1 MVKIYTKLF
10 VTALSVLALQS
21 QAQVTAYSEN
31 FGGSGVTTF
40 PGSWTSASSDWL
52 IDANDLNGGGVPV
65 CTIPGTSGN
74 SVMAGADGTNG
85 VPQSSVS
92 EPFSTVGFSNM
103 VITWNGYR
111 GFGAPVVTLAIST
124 DNVSYTTLSFT
135 DVTDDD
141 TWHALAPVAIP
152 PAFEGQPT
160 VYLRWSYVTTAT
172 NFFAFDD
179 LKVEGVTSPIFYWN
193 GSGALTSLSSWGT
206 NTNGTGIPPGSFTA
220 NQQIFNLVN
229 NTSAT
234 LSSSLTIG
242 GTGSILN
249 VGDGITGINFTTN
262 AALAFTGGAKMNVLN
277 TSTLTLQ
284 SATFPA
290 SSDVVI
296 STGSTINFAQSSV
309 VSIWATTYHNLTI
322 SGTADKNSVGSPVV
336 NGILNLSTANLAMT
350 NSSLLTLTLNGT
362 ITGSGSLKT
371 GNSRLTIGGSGAFG
385 TINFT
390 PGFTALI
397 INQLN
402 VNRASAGQVTLGESI
417 AVTGISNL
425 QNGTINLNGKR
436 LSLNGAITFPST
448 ASNGNFM
455 GSATSTLA
463 IGGAGAFTNNAL
475 FMNQSSAS
483 DRTLFDLSI
492 TRNNGQVLNIGNPLE
507 IINSITTASTSIAS
521 AGNLTLKADAS
532 RSAMVN
538 AMSTGGAI
546 TGNVTVETIAATSG
560 TTGWTNLSPTVN
572 GMTVAS
578 WDGQFPMSC
587 SGCIND
593 ENSAGGYFVSIQGW
607 DETLSGGAEYVELTG
622 SSPLALGKGF
632 WVYLGTGTSSTSPI
646 LITTAGSLGQGVFT
660 VPVTVS
666 AQSGD
671 NLVANPYAA
680 PISWTA
686 VASDPS
692 NSNLDGSAIVYSPAG
707 GQITLNGSG
716 ASTPGG
722 FINGGV
728 IARGQG
734 FYVHATS
741 AGNVTFR
748 EAHKST
754 ANTSANPI
762 LKAASTPAT
771 NEFRL
776 SIAGPYAGY
785 DEALFIF
792 DNNATENFDR
802 MLDAYKMFS
811 TPGYVGYPGVYSQYT
826 SISSRMGNKDYAINS
841 IPSNGSNDL
850 VMPILAKAMV
860 AGTYTIAPIDI
871 QNVPAGACVILKDK
885 LLGVSHNLRTGAYV
899 CTLSDTTQTPRF
911 ELTICRTNLST
922 GIQNAAAAGEQIFIN
937 QDQAGAYVK
946 TSFEGSTKATIS
958 AYNTMGQKLM
968 ADKEVEGKENTTYLD
983 LGNVHSQVVIIKVTT
998 ATQSSVKKLYMN

>member
-10 VTALSVLALQS
+10 VAALSVLTLQS
-21 QAQVTAYSEN
+21 QAQVTTYAEN
-31 FGGSGVTTF
+31 FGGAGVTTF
-40 PGSWTSASSDWL
+40 PGGWTSASADWL

-65 CTIPGTSGN
+65 CTVPGTSGN
-74 SVMAGADGTNG
+74 SVMAGADGTSG
-85 VPQSSVS
+85 VPQSSIC
-92 EPFSTVGFSNM
+92 EPFSTIGFSNL
-103 VITWNGYR
+103 VISWNGYR
-111 GFGAPVVTLAIST
+111 GSGAPAVTLAIST
-124 DNVSYTTLSFT
+124 DNVSYTTLPFT
-135 DVTDDD
+135 DVPTDDA
-141 TWHALAPVAIP
+141 WHALTPVAIP
-152 PAFEGQPT
+152 PAFEGQAT

-179 LKVEGVTSPIFYWN
+179 IKVEGVTSPIFYWN

-206 NTNGTGIPPGSFTA
+206 NTNGTGLAPGSFTA

-234 LSSSLTIG
+234 LSSNLTIG

-249 VGDGITGINFTTN
+249 VGDGVTGINFTTN
-262 AALAFTGGAKMNVLN
+262 ATLAFTGGAKMNVLN

-296 STGSTINFAQSSV
+296 NTGSTINFAQSSV
-309 VSIWATTYHNLTI
+309 VSIWPTTYHNLTI
-322 SGTADKNSVGSPVV
+322 SGAADKNSAGSPVV
-336 NGILNLSTANLAMT
+336 NGILNLNGANLAMT
-350 NSSLLTLTLNGT
+350 NSALLTLTLNGT

-390 PGFTALI
+390 PGFTSLV

-455 GSATSTLA
+455 GSATSSLS
-463 IGGAGAFTNNAL
+463 IGGSGAFSNNTL
-475 FMNQSSAS
+475 FMNQGSSAS
-483 DRTLFDLSI
+483 RSLFEFNI
-492 TRNNGQVLNIGNPLE
+492 TRNNGQVLNIGNPLN
-507 IINSITTASTSIAS
+507 IINSITTASTSVAS
-521 AGNLTLKADAS
+521 GGNLTLKADAS

-607 DETLSGGAEYVELTG
+607 NEGLSGGAEYVELTG

-632 WVYLGTGTSSTSPI
+632 WVYLGTGQGSTSSI
-646 LITTAGSLGQGVFT
+646 LITTSGTLGQGVFT
-660 VPVTVS
+660 TPVTVS

-671 NLVANPYAA
+671 NLVSNPYAA

-692 NSNLDGSAIVYSPAG
+692 NSNLDGSAVVYSPVG
-707 GQITLNGSG
+707 GQITLNGAG

-728 IARGQG
+728 IPRGQG
-734 FYVHATS
+734 FYVHATG

-748 EAHKST
+748 ETHKST

-762 LKAASTPAT
+762 LKAATTPAT

-792 DNNATENFDR
+792 DDHATENFDR

-811 TPGYVGYPGVYSQYT
+811 TPGYLGYPGVYSQYT
-826 SISSRMGNKDYAINS
+826 SISSRMGSKDYAINA
-841 IPSNGSNDL
+841 IPSNSSNDL
-850 VMPILAKAMV
+850 VIPILAKAMV

-871 QNVPAGACVILKDK
+871 QNIPSGSCVILKDK

-911 ELTICRTNLST
+911 ELTVCRASVAT
-922 GIQNAAAAGEQIFIN
+922 GIQNAAAANDQIFIN

-998 ATQSSVKKLYMN
+998 ATQSSVRKLYMN

>member
-1 MVKIYTKLF
+1 MVKNYTKL
-10 VTALSVLALQS
+10 VLAALSVLTLTS
-21 QAQVTAYSEN
+21 TAQVTTYAEN
-31 FGGSGVTTF
+31 FGGAGVTTF
-40 PGSWTSASSDWL
+40 PGAWTSETSDWL
-52 IDANDLNGGGVPV
+52 IDANDLNGGGVPA
-65 CTIPGTSGN
+65 CTVPGSSGN
-74 SVMAGADGTNG
+74 SVMAGADGSSG
-85 VPQSSVS
+85 VAQSSVS
-92 EPFSTVGFSNM
+92 QPFSTVGFSNLT
-103 VITWNGYR
+103 ISWNGYR
-111 GFGAPVVTLAIST
+111 GSGAPVVSLAIST
-124 DNVSYTTLSFT
+124 DDITYTNLPFT
-135 DVTDDD
+135 DVATDDA
-141 TWHALAPVAIP
+141 WHALTPIAIP
-152 PAFEGQPT
+152 AGFEGQST
-160 VYLRWSYVTTAT
+160 VYLKWSYVTTAT

-179 LKVEGVTSPIFYWN
+179 LKVEGTTSPIFYWN
-193 GSGALTSLSSWGT
+193 GSGALTALSSWGT
-206 NTNGTGIPPGSFTA
+206 NTNGTGLAPSNFTA
-220 NQQIFNLVN
+220 NNQIFNLVN
-229 NTSAT
+229 NTAAT
-234 LSSSLTIG
+234 LSSSLSIG

-249 VGDGITGINFTTN
+249 VGDGVTGINFTTN
-262 AALAFTGGAKMNVLN
+262 AGLTFTGGAKMIVFN

-296 STGSTINFAQSSV
+296 NTGSTINFAQSSV

-322 SGTADKNSVGSPVV
+322 SGAADKNSGGSPVV
-336 NGILNLSTANLAMT
+336 NGVLNLNGRNLALT
-350 NSSLLTLTLNGT
+350 NSALLTLTLNGT

-390 PGFTALI
+390 AGFTALSV
-397 INQLN
+397 NQFN
-402 VNRASAGQVTLGESI
+402 VNRTGSGVVTLG
-417 AVTGISNL
+417 ANLTVTGISNL
-425 QNGTINLNGKR
+425 QNGTIDLNGKV
-436 LSLNGAITFPST
+436 LTLNGAITFPST
-448 ASNGNFM
+448 ASNGSFR
-455 GSATSTLA
+455 GSNTSTLA
-463 IGGAGAFTNNAL
+463 IGGSGAFTNNAL
-475 FMNQSSAS
+475 FMDQASAS
-483 DRTLFDLSI
+483 SKSLYDFTVN
-492 TRNNGQVLNIGNPLE
+492 RNNGQVLNIGNTLN
-507 IINSITTASTSIAS
+507 IINSITTASTSIAA
-521 AGNLTLKADAS
+521 AGNLTLKADAT

-538 AMSTGGAI
+538 PITGGGAI

-572 GMTVAS
+572 GMTVSS

-607 DETLSGGAEYVELTG
+607 NEGATGGAEYVELTG

-632 WVYLGTGTSSTSPI
+632 WVYLGTGSGSTSSI
-646 LITTAGSLGQGVFT
+646 LITTSGSLGQGVFT

-666 AQSGD
+666 AQSGN

-680 PISWTA
+680 PISWSA

-692 NSNLDGSAIVYSPAG
+692 NSNLDGSAIMYSPVG
-707 GQITLNGSG
+707 GQITLNGAG

-728 IARGQG
+728 IPRGQG

-748 EAHKST
+748 ETHKTT

-762 LKAASTPAT
+762 LRAAAQPAK
-771 NEFRL
+771 EFRL
-776 SIAGPYAGY
+776 SITGPYAGY

-792 DNNATENFDR
+792 DDNATENFDR

-826 SISSRMGNKDYAINS
+826 SISSRMGTKDYAINA
-841 IPSNGSNDL
+841 IPSTGSNDL
-850 VMPILAKAMV
+850 VIPILAKAMV
-860 AGTYTIAPIDI
+860 AGTYSIAPIDI
-871 QNVPAGACVILKDK
+871 DNIPAGSCVILKDK
-885 LLGVSHNLRTGAYV
+885 LLGLSHDLRTGAYV

-911 ELTICRTNLST
+911 ELTVCRTNVAT
-922 GIQNAAAAGEQIFIN
+922 GIQNAVAANDNIFIN

-968 ADKEVEGKENTTYLD
+968 ADREVEGKENTTYLD

-998 ATQSSVKKLYMN
+998 ATQSSVKKIYMN